1 MSRLRNAAWF
11 GRWGRGAAVAGLLA
25 LAGAAQAQLPELARP
40 VRLLPGPHPLDEIL
54 ADLSRQSGLL
64 FSYSSSR
71 LTLTRPYTGQPGP
84 ARPLRVVL
92 AEVLAT
98 EGISYGLL
106 DGQLILWPA
115 TTASPGGVTV
125 LSAALTTPA
134 PAAPLRFSM
143 ARVGSRPVAASNH
156 RKPIAPGAALPAR
169 VGPMY
174 GAADV
179 GLLPAT
185 SGPEFSQYKPAAR
198 SLVKYAAQRRSA
210 PTPHPAAFLNAEPK
224 ARLATTSPLSRHKAA
239 LADAVAAPPAWAGSQ
254 AASRRLPK
262 ASFPLNY
269 LTGPPLRKAMAS
281 KVHSQPPPVANVL
294 IAVLEPLCVA
304 AAGGSESADAL
315 AARFSRPGP
324 LSLPVVL
331 TGRLFPA
338 VPTPV
343 VLPPAGPS
351 VLARLA
357 AHVYLHG
364 EAWASGTL
372 PLHALAKVGIS
383 RAYVVLGAATGPFD
397 RRTGVAWGVGVGT
410 TGPAWGRFTTSLDL
424 VQWVLPTDGDDGI
437 TRARLFQLRP
447 VLAYSL
453 KAGGRLQVVGGPTL
467 NLATARRNTQRTHWE
482 FADNRWTWLESS
494 DDGTLLRLWPG
505 VQLGL
510 RF

>member
-11 GRWGRGAAVAGLLA
+11 GRWGRVAAVTGLLA

-84 ARPLRVVL
+84 ARSLRVVL
-92 AEVLAT
+92 AEVLTT

-106 DGQLILWPA
+106 DGQLVLWPA
-115 TTASPGGVTV
+115 TAASPGGVTV

-134 PAAPLRFSM
+134 LAAPLRFSM

-156 RKPIAPGAALPAR
+156 RKPIAPGAARPAR
-169 VGPMY
+169 VGPLY
-174 GAADV
+174 GAAAV

-185 SGPEFSQYKPAAR
+185 SGPVFNQYKPAAR

-210 PTPHPAAFLNAEPK
+210 QTLHPAAFLDAEPK
-224 ARLATTSPLSRHKAA
+224 ARFATASPLRRHKAVPT
-239 LADAVAAPPAWAGSQ
+239 DAVAAPAAWAGSQ

-269 LTGPPLRKAMAS
+269 LAGPPLRKVMAS
-281 KVHSQPPPVANVL
+281 KVHSQPPPVANMLV
-294 IAVLEPLCVA
+294 ATLEPLSVA
-304 AAGGSESADAL
+304 TAGGSESADAL
-315 AARFSRPGP
+315 AARFSPSSP
-324 LSLPVVL
+324 PPPVAL
-331 TGRLFPA
+331 TGRPFPA
-338 VPTPV
+338 VPIPV
-343 VLPPAGPS
+343 GLPPAGPS

-383 RAYVVLGAATGPFD
+383 RAYVVLGAAIGPFD
-397 RRTGVAWGVGVGT
+397 RRTGVAWGVGIGT

-424 VQWVLPTDGDDGI
+424 MQWVLPTDGDNGI
-437 TRARLFQLRP
+437 TRARLFQLWP

-453 KAGGRLQVVGGPTL
+453 STGGRLQVVGGPTL

-494 DDGTLLRLWPG
+494 DDGTLLRFWPG